1 MIIQS
6 NGQELQ
12 DFKVRLENILLMT
25 DLKEPSY
32 IIVSIIPDSENFLT
46 RKLISIALKQE
57 KINIIATFLLK
68 IEEIFSDGSSEDYR
82 RYAQMGLRLDPNHAF
97 FLQRN

>member
-25 DLKEPSY
+25 DLKESSY
-32 IIVSIIPDSENFLT
+32 IIVSIIPDS
-46 RKLISIALKQE
+46 
-57 KINIIATFLLK
+57 
-68 IEEIFSDGSSEDYR
+68 D
-82 RYAQMGLRLDPNHAF
+82 
-97 FLQRN
+97 

>member
-25 DLKEPSY
+25 DLKEPSN
-32 IIVSIIPDSENFLT
+32 IIVSIIPDFD
-46 RKLISIALKQE
+46 Q
-57 KINIIATFLLK
+57 KINIDGYKARK
-68 IEEIFSDGSSEDYR
+68 NKYHCSIF
-82 RYAQMGLRLDPNHAF
+82 AQN
-97 FLQRN
+97 